1 MPAASLP
8 VFAIIS
14 FIVLLTAPAAFGAP
28 PQGSSATPA
37 QLARDGQTA
46 LEEKRY
52 ADALAAFTAASRLAP
67 RDATLLWL
75 TGYSAYMLGQ
85 LTEARGPLEQA
96 LALNPQLT
104 GASTVLA
111 VVHYRLGRVADA
123 VRTLEAGLKFAPKD
137 RDLLDLLAR
146 WRPEVAAQGNY
157 EARATHFSVMFQ
169 GPSDDLTARRILELL
184 EETYWRIG
192 RMLNTY
198 PTEAIPVVLFT
209 QQQFRTTEAPDWA
222 TAYYDGRIKI
232 PTDGALKDPAALKS
246 ALAHEFTHA
255 LVAQVGASAAPRWL
269 NEGLAELLE
278 SDDFTR
284 IERVL
289 ARYPRRLRLSQLEQP
304 FNGLSPDDVTLAY
317 AQSAFA
323 VRRMVDLRGMSAIVS
338 LLQAIA
344 RGLPFASAFQ
354 QSISMRYEEF
364 SSMVERY

>member
-1 MPAASLP
+1 MRAASLS
-8 VFAIIS
+8 VF
-14 FIVLLTAPAAFGAP
+14 FVLVPLLVSLATPAFAAP
-28 PQGSSATPA
+28 PQGSNATPA
-37 QLARDGQTA
+37 QLARTGQTA

-52 ADALAAFTAASRLAP
+52 AEALSAFTAASRLAP

-75 TGYSAYMLGQ
+75 TGYSAFMLGQ
-85 LTEARGPLEQA
+85 LTEARGPLERA
-96 LALNPQLT
+96 LEINPQLT

-111 VVHYRLGRVADA
+111 VVQYRLGRVADA

-157 EARATHFSVMFQ
+157 EARATHFSVTFQ
-169 GPSDDLTARRILELL
+169 GPSDDLTARRIVELL

-209 QQQFRTTEAPDWA
+209 QQQFRSTLAPDWA

-232 PTDGALKDPAALKS
+232 PTDGALRDPAALKS

-255 LVAQVGASAAPRWL
+255 LVAQLGAAAAPRWL

-284 IERVL
+284 VERVL
-289 ARYPRRLRLSQLEQP
+289 ARHTRRFRLTDLEQP
-304 FNGLSPDDVTLAY
+304 FNGLSSDDATLAY

-323 VRRMVDLRGMSAIVS
+323 VRRMVDLRGMPAVVS

-364 SSMVERY
+364 ASMVERY